1 MHTTLVLLF
10 VALLAAC
17 TTHPKSASPYV
28 GLEARDIKALS
39 LSEISDLLAGKGMG
53 FAKSAELNGYPG
65 PAHVL
70 ELQSQLRLSS
80 EQIRETEAIFSRM
93 EISAKTH
100 GAELVEAE
108 RELEVLFRSQKVTS
122 AELSLALERI
132 ASRQAKV
139 RHSHLAAHI
148 EQTQLLT
155 AEQATLYVALR
166 GYGAQHGQHGK
177 HGGHK

>member
-10 VALLAAC
+10 VASLAAC
-17 TTHPKSASPYV
+17 SAQTQLPSPYV
-28 GLEARDIKALS
+28 GLEVRDIKALS
-39 LSEISDLLAGKGMG
+39 PSEIADLLAGKGMG
-53 FAKSAELNGYPG
+53 FAKSAELNEYPG

-70 ELQSQLRLSS
+70 ELQSQLRMSA
-80 EQIRETEAIFSRM
+80 EQITQTKAIFSRM
-93 EISAKTH
+93 ETSAKAH

-108 RELEVLFRSQKVTS
+108 RELEALFRSRQVTS
-122 AELSLALERI
+122 EELSVALERI

-139 RHSHLAAHI
+139 RYSHLSAHI

-155 AEQATLYVALR
+155 PEQTALYVALR
-166 GYGAQHGQHGK
+166 GYGGQHEQ